1 MAKVC
6 WLVTEDLQMVPDA
19 SSPSPTGFIATNEWI
34 GHDNLHRVGNF
45 PWPELRKPLLFAA
58 QFFTSH
64 PRYLTVVCN
73 CGEGSMEHI
82 AEDRTLESLATYY
95 AGITPAST
103 QGTKVVAEDMWTLHI

>member
-1 MAKVC
+1 
-6 WLVTEDLQMVPDA
+6 MVPDA
-19 SSPSPTGFIATNEWI
+19 SSPSPTGFIATNGWS

-45 PWPELRKPLLFAA
+45 PWPELRKPRLFAA

-73 CGEGSMEHI
+73 FGEGSMEHI

-95 AGITPAST
+95 AGITPASA
-103 QGTKVVAEDMWTLHI
+103 QGTEVVAEDMWTLHI